1 MVLRKL
7 SYLTIFWGYSTNV
20 LTTYYYGC
28 PLFFLSIFALVILTA
43 CFGCLCGVARNF
55 IYKQLKIFI

>member
-20 LTTYYYGC
+20 LTTCYYGC
-28 PLFFLSIFALVILTA
+28 PLFCSY
-43 CFGCLCGVARNF
+43 LCTRNPHGTLNVSLRVASVFN
-55 IYKQLKIFI
+55 INSLNL